1 MLDKLKS
8 VLWESDPVPNKG
20 AASAA
25 PPIPAV
31 PMPQATQIP
40 GATFSAMPTAPGLN
54 QQMLDDITAVIARRS
69 TAFSSLEDKIKTLRS
84 SGLDEI
90 SATRA
95 AAALLKSEGK
105 STDAIISSIDLH
117 IRDIEAEL
125 QSFSSA
131 GANAVKQRVDSLR
144 AEAANLQNMTAQDEA
159 QIKSLQEQIQ
169 ALQTRIFERSTVIS
183 QKQVDANQA
192 ETDIQQK
199 INQFTAAANS
209 VTSSLASKKSTLA
222 STLS

>member
-1 MLDKLKS
+1 MFDKLKDL
-8 VLWESDPVPNKG
+8 VWDGGPKPVNAQP
-20 AASAA
+20 
-25 PPIPAV
+25 PAV
-31 PMPQATQIP
+31 PTTPSASPPPPGVQSFSTNIP
-40 GATFSAMPTAPGLN
+40 VSMPGLN
-54 QQMLDDITAVIARRS
+54 QQMMEDITGVIARRS

-125 QSFSSA
+125 QSFSNA
-131 GANAVKQRVDSLR
+131 GANAVKNQVGTLR
-144 AEAANLQNMTAQDEA
+144 ADAANLQNLTAQDEA
-159 QIKSLQEQIQ
+159 QIKSLQDQIQ
-169 ALQTRIFERSTVIS
+169 TLQTRIFERATVIS
-183 QKQVDANQA
+183 QKQVDANAA
-192 ETDIQQK
+192 EADIQQK
-199 INQFTAAANS
+199 IAQFTAAVQA
-209 VTSSLASKKSTLA
+209 VTSSLTAKKTTLA